1 MFVKPRTS
9 PFTGGHSSLAL
20 RFGPLGGARRTQMRS
35 SALGVLPQ
43 CPRGLMLDCARHTSH
58 CESNF
63 GSFCRGCPT
72 QRSRV
77 PSSVSW
83 VDSSRLRSCSVA
95 ASRLGFY
102 LVSPPSS
109 RLGSGLRLVASSRVG
124 LAGGSW
130 WLAGVLRSPWGVRV
144 GSWLSRCRLT
154 VVRGRLATACGGSWG
169 LAGVLRSPC
178 GCSGRLAV
186 VLRRFGVTRCG
197 SWGLVMARGDWLV
210 LRGPL
215 GGLGSARGCLAVVFS
230 GRPCGGL
237 AAGWCLAVLGGSGRL
252 AVTCGDSRWLAA
264 ARCGFQ
270 GLVVGWGRSCGGPG
284 ADRCGSEILG

>member
-1 MFVKPRTS
+1 MHSSVVNKQTNKQTNVFVKPRTS
-9 PFTGGHSSLAL
+9 PFTGGHSSHAL
-20 RFGPLGGARRTQMRS
+20 RLGPLGGARRTQMRS

-58 CESNF
+58 RESNF

-95 ASRLGFY
+95 ASRLG
-102 LVSPPSS
+102 S
-109 RLGSGLRLVASSRVG
+109 GSRLVASSRVG

-130 WLAGVLRSPWGVRV
+130 WLAVTGWCLAVSLGGPGRLAVVSRWSRGGLREAYDGLR
-144 GSWLSRCRLT
+144 
-154 VVRGRLATACGGSWG
+154 RLATACGGWLVS
-169 LAGVLRSPC
+169 C
-178 GCSGRLAV
+178 GCSDRLAGCLV
-186 VLRRFGVTRCG
+186 ATRCG
-197 SWGLVMARGDWLV
+197 LWGLVVARGDWLV
-210 LRGPL
+210 LRGLL

-237 AAGWCLAVLGGSGRL
+237 AAAGWCLADSLGRFG
-252 AVTCGDSRWLAA
+252 
-264 ARCGFQ
+264 
-270 GLVVGWGRSCGGPG
+270 
-284 ADRCGSEILG
+284 

>member
-9 PFTGGHSSLAL
+9 PFTGGHSSHAL

-35 SALGVLPQ
+35 SALGMLPQ
-43 CPRGLMLDCARHTSH
+43 FPRGLMLDCARHTSH

-109 RLGSGLRLVASSRVG
+109 RLGSGPRLVASSRVG

-130 WLAGVLRSPWGVRV
+130 WLA
-144 GSWLSRCRLT
+144 
-154 VVRGRLATACGGSWG
+154 
-169 LAGVLRSPC
+169 
-178 GCSGRLAV
+178 
-186 VLRRFGVTRCG
+186 VT
-197 SWGLVMARGDWLV
+197 
-210 LRGPL
+210 
-215 GGLGSARGCLAVVFS
+215 
-230 GRPCGGL
+230 
-237 AAGWCLAVLGGSGRL
+237 GWCLTVSLGGSGK
-252 AVTCGDSRWLAA
+252 LAA
-264 ARCGFQ
+264 VLRFACSWSSCLAACPVYCTPVFSRGHFCFHAPIAFSTSRRVD
-270 GLVVGWGRSCGGPG
+270 LKTKLKRIFSRSSVLL
-284 ADRCGSEILG
+284 A

>member
-1 MFVKPRTS
+1 
-9 PFTGGHSSLAL
+9 
-20 RFGPLGGARRTQMRS
+20 MRS

-109 RLGSGLRLVASSRVG
+109 RQGSGPRLVASPRVG

-130 WLAGVLRSPWGVRV
+130 WLVVAGW
-144 GSWLSRCRLT
+144 CLT
-154 VVRGRLATACGGSWG
+154 VSLGGSWG
-169 LAGVLRSPC
+169 LAGVLRSPWGFRVDSPLSC
-178 GCSGRLAV
+178 DLLVLGRLAWQRV
-186 VLRRFGVTRCG
+186 PSIAPRC
-197 SWGLVMARGDWLV
+197 
-210 LRGPL
+210 
-215 GGLGSARGCLAVVFS
+215 SARGTSASTPLS
-230 GRPCGGL
+230 RSRP
-237 AAGWCLAVLGGSGRL
+237 AGA
-252 AVTCGDSRWLAA
+252 
-264 ARCGFQ
+264 
-270 GLVVGWGRSCGGPG
+270 
-284 ADRCGSEILG
+284 